1 MYGKKEVDFFRCDYF
16 NGDCTC
22 GCGVDDHGIVPQLD
36 EIQRRIGF
44 LNKEYQY
51 TLKDLAETN
60 SNLGDNGFKMFGAMN
75 AFAYITM
82 ILALVSFASV
92 ALAKFLNMKL
102 IKPVAALAGLL
113 TILSTILLIVFVC
126 MFCSKNAGFS
136 FSIAGVNLADGKF
149 GWSVGPILMVIGGF
163 LSGLPALAAYKK

>member
-1 MYGKKEVDFFRCDYF
+1 MAKKKSISLGAIILTAIALVGAVLTITGLFLNWTKYSVESV
-16 NGDCTC
+16 
-22 GCGVDDHGIVPQLD
+22 L
-36 EIQRRIGF
+36 

-102 IKPVAALAGLL
+102 IKPVAALL

>member
-1 MYGKKEVDFFRCDYF
+1 MAKKKSISLGAIILTAIALVGAVLTITGLFLNWTKYSVESV
-16 NGDCTC
+16 
-22 GCGVDDHGIVPQLD
+22 L
-36 EIQRRIGF
+36 

-102 IKPVAALAGLL
+102 IKPVAACGASDDPFHHSFDRFRVHVLLQKRGLL
-113 TILSTILLIVFVC
+113 FLDCGRQPCGRKIRLVGRPHSHGDRRISFRPAC
-126 MFCSKNAGFS
+126 AGC
-136 FSIAGVNLADGKF
+136 V
-149 GWSVGPILMVIGGF
+149 
-163 LSGLPALAAYKK
+163 

>member
-1 MYGKKEVDFFRCDYF
+1 MAKKKSISLGAIILTAIALVGAVLTITGLFLNWTKYSVESV
-16 NGDCTC
+16 
-22 GCGVDDHGIVPQLD
+22 L
-36 EIQRRIGF
+36 

-102 IKPVAALAGLL
+102 IKPVAAL
-113 TILSTILLIVFVC
+113 LIVFVC

>member
-1 MYGKKEVDFFRCDYF
+1 MAKKKSISLGAIILTAIALVGAGLTITGLFLNWTKYSVESV
-16 NGDCTC
+16 
-22 GCGVDDHGIVPQLD
+22 L
-36 EIQRRIGF
+36 

-149 GWSVGPILMVIGGF
+149 GWSVE
-163 LSGLPALAAYKK
+163 KKK

>member
-1 MYGKKEVDFFRCDYF
+1 MAKKKSISLGAIILTAIALVGAVLTITGLFLNWTKYSVESV
-16 NGDCTC
+16 
-22 GCGVDDHGIVPQLD
+22 L
-36 EIQRRIGF
+36 

-149 GWSVGPILMVIGGF
+149 GWSVGLILMVIGGF

>member
-1 MYGKKEVDFFRCDYF
+1 MAKKKSISLGAIILTAIALVGAVLTITGLFLNWTKYSVESV
-16 NGDCTC
+16 
-22 GCGVDDHGIVPQLD
+22 L
-36 EIQRRIGF
+36 

-92 ALAKFLNMKL
+92 ALAKF
-102 IKPVAALAGLL
+102 
-113 TILSTILLIVFVC
+113 
-126 MFCSKNAGFS
+126 
-136 FSIAGVNLADGKF
+136 
-149 GWSVGPILMVIGGF
+149 
-163 LSGLPALAAYKK
+163 

>member
-1 MYGKKEVDFFRCDYF
+1 MAKKKSISLGAIILTAIALVGAVLTITGLFLNWTKYSVESV
-16 NGDCTC
+16 
-22 GCGVDDHGIVPQLD
+22 L
-36 EIQRRIGF
+36 

-60 SNLGDNGFKMFGAMN
+60 SNLGDNGFKMAMN

>member
-1 MYGKKEVDFFRCDYF
+1 MAKKKSISLGAIILTAIALVGAVLTITGLFLNWTKYSVESV
-16 NGDCTC
+16 
-22 GCGVDDHGIVPQLD
+22 L
-36 EIQRRIGF
+36 

>member
-1 MYGKKEVDFFRCDYF
+1 MAKKKSISLGAIILTAIALVGAVLTITGLFLNWTKYSVESV
-16 NGDCTC
+16 
-22 GCGVDDHGIVPQLD
+22 L
-36 EIQRRIGF
+36 

-75 AFAYITM
+75 AFAY
-82 ILALVSFASV
+82 
-92 ALAKFLNMKL
+92 
-102 IKPVAALAGLL
+102 
-113 TILSTILLIVFVC
+113 IVFVC